1 VSLINNR
8 ITGVEALIRWQHP
21 RHGLISPIEFIP
33 LAEETGLISEIGEWV
48 LWTAC
53 AQNKI
58 WHDAGYRN
66 LHIEVNFSAR
76 QFQQKGFSELIK
88 KVIQDTGIAAQSLN
102 VEVTE
107 SIAMEDYSIAVMNEL
122 SAVGVQTSIDDF
134 GTGFSSLSSL
144 KRFPINAIKID
155 RSFVGDITNDTNAE
169 AIVRAIIAMAHSL
182 KMKVVAEGVETREQL
197 AFLQS
202 QHCDEMQGFFYSPPV
217 TDSKFTKLL
226 EKRFIEH

>member
-1 VSLINNR
+1 
-8 ITGVEALIRWQHP
+8 
-21 RHGLISPIEFIP
+21 
-33 LAEETGLISEIGEWV
+33 
-48 LWTAC
+48 
-53 AQNKI
+53 
-58 WHDAGYRN
+58 
-66 LHIEVNFSAR
+66 
-76 QFQQKGFSELIK
+76 
-88 KVIQDTGIAAQSLN
+88 
-102 VEVTE
+102 
-107 SIAMEDYSIAVMNEL
+107 
-122 SAVGVQTSIDDF
+122 
-134 GTGFSSLSSL
+134 LSSL